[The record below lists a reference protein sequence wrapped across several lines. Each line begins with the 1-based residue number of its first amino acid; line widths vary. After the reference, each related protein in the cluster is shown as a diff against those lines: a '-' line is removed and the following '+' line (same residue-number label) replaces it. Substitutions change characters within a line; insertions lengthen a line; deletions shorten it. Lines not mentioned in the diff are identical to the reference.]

1 MLAAGSPSSAL
12 VKRLKYIGQCLEELS
27 SLGVIGTDDTNPASN
42 FDNAASSS
50 RSTSTTAERPGVLG
64 AEGSGFRAKVSAESV
79 RAGRK
84 FQQQFL
90 QELPSLMVLP
100 GEALRHHL
108 SWFGFSC
115 QAMTS
120 AGFTTE

>member
-27 SLGVIGTDDTNPASN
+27 SLGVIGTDDTNPTSN

-50 RSTSTTAERPGVLG
+50 SSRSTSTAAEFRSGVLG
-64 AEGSGFRAKVSAESV
+64 AEGNDFRAKVSAKSV

-90 QELPSLMVLP
+90 RELPSLMVLP

-120 AGFTTE
+120 A